1 MAEKIAVLGAGS
13 WGTALALSLARN
25 GQQVSLWSH
34 RDQQVMQMQALLGNP
49 DYLPGI
55 VFPPQLQAVGDL
67 DLLVADT
74 DQLLIAVPS
83 HAFDEMCLQ
92 LKDVIA
98 DSLGIAWAT
107 KGFAVG
113 GQRLIQQV
121 ATETLGERPMAMIS
135 GPSFAKEV
143 ALELPTALTVAANQ
157 AEFGQHWAG
166 LLHGHNMRAYTS
178 NDLVGVQVCGAVK
191 NVLAIAAGVA
201 DGLGF
206 GANARAA
213 LVTRGLVE
221 MQRLGLSLGAEL
233 ETFSGLAG
241 LGDLLLTCTDNQSR
255 NRRAGLAL
263 AKGLSREQA
272 QAEIGQVVEG
282 IRSVIEVRAM
292 AAREKV
298 EMPITE
304 QVYQIVHQGAE
315 PLAAVQSLLAR
326 QSKAE

>member
-1 MAEKIAVLGAGS
+1 MPEKIAVLGAGS

-34 RDQQVMQMQALLGNP
+34 RDEQVMQMQALLGNP

-55 VFPPQLQAVGDL
+55 VFPPLLEAVGDL
-67 DLLVADT
+67 KQLVADT

-83 HAFDEMCLQ
+83 HAFDEICQQ
-92 LKDVIA
+92 LKGVVG

-107 KGFAVG
+107 KGFAIG

-121 ATETLGERPMAMIS
+121 ATEILGDRPMAMIS

-157 AEFGQHWAG
+157 AEFGQLWAG
-166 LLHGHNMRAYTS
+166 LLHGNNMRAYTS
-178 NDLVGVQVCGAVK
+178 NDLTGVQVCGAVK

-213 LVTRGLVE
+213 W
-221 MQRLGLSLGAEL
+221 
-233 ETFSGLAG
+233 
-241 LGDLLLTCTDNQSR
+241 
-255 NRRAGLAL
+255 
-263 AKGLSREQA
+263 
-272 QAEIGQVVEG
+272 
-282 IRSVIEVRAM
+282 
-292 AAREKV
+292 
-298 EMPITE
+298 
-304 QVYQIVHQGAE
+304 
-315 PLAAVQSLLAR
+315 
-326 QSKAE
+326 

>member
-1 MAEKIAVLGAGS
+1 MPEKIVVLGAGS

-34 RDQQVMQMQALLGNP
+34 RAEQVMQMQALLGNP
-49 DYLPGI
+49 DYLPGV
-55 VFPPQLQAVGDL
+55 VFPQQLQAVGDL
-67 DLLVADT
+67 ESVVADA

-83 HAFDEMCLQ
+83 HAFDQICQQLQ
-92 LKDVIA
+92 GVISA
-98 DSLGIAWAT
+98 DLGIAWAT
-107 KGFAVG
+107 KGFAIG
-113 GQRLIQQV
+113 GHRLIQQV
-121 ATETLGERPMAMIS
+121 ATEILGERPMAMIS

-157 AEFGQHWAG
+157 AEFGQLWAA
-166 LLHGHNMRAYTS
+166 LLHGNNMRAYTS

-282 IRSVIEVRAM
+282 IRSVVEVRAM
-292 AAREKV
+292 AAREQV

-304 QVYQIVHQGAE
+304 QVFQIVHQGAD
-315 PLAAVQSLLAR
+315 PMAAVQSLLAR
-326 QSKAE
+326 ESKAE

>member
-1 MAEKIAVLGAGS
+1 MPEKIAVLGAGS

-25 GQQVSLWSH
+25 GQQVLLWSH
-34 RDQQVMQMQALLGNP
+34 RAEQVMQMQALLGNP

-55 VFPPQLQAVGDL
+55 VFPAQLQAVADL
-67 DLLVADT
+67 EQLVADT

-83 HAFDEMCLQ
+83 HAFDQVCQRLQ
-92 LKDVIA
+92 GVIS
-98 DSLGIAWAT
+98 DSLGVAWAT
-107 KGFAVG
+107 KGFAIG
-113 GQRLIQQV
+113 GHRLIQQV
-121 ATETLGERPMAMIS
+121 ATEILGERPMAMIS

-157 AEFGQHWAG
+157 AEFGQRWAG
-166 LLHGHNMRAYTS
+166 LLHGNNMRAYTS
-178 NDLVGVQVCGAVK
+178 NDLIGVQVCGAVK

-263 AKGLSREQA
+263 ARGLSREQA

-282 IRSVIEVRAM
+282 IRSVVEVRSM
-292 AAREKV
+292 AAREQV

-304 QVYQIVHQGAE
+304 QVFQIVHQGAD
-315 PLAAVQSLLAR
+315 PMAAVQSLLAR
-326 QSKAE
+326 ESKAE